1 MTARLVRTAALL
13 TIMVAVPLA
22 GCGDGGAGGEERRA
36 SAAEAARRFQQAQ
49 LDKEWR
55 VACEAMTQRLRRG
68 TVAACVEERDSTPRI
83 GSYPEARVTTGKP
96 FDMEADGPHPAG
108 VGMRVTLLLDP
119 ATGNRIDTALRLVP
133 AEDGAWL
140 VDQAANLDASLGTGP
155 DAARARLDEAR

>member
-13 TIMVAVPLA
+13 TLMVAVPLA
-22 GCGDGGAGGEERRA
+22 GCGGNSAGGDERRA
-36 SAAEAARRFQQAQ
+36 SAAEAARRYQQAQ
-49 LDKEWR
+49 LDKEWK

-68 TVAACVEERDSTPRI
+68 TVAACVEERDTPRI

-96 FDMEADGPHPAG
+96 FDMEADGSHAAG
-108 VGMRVTLLLDP
+108 VGVRVTLHLDP
-119 ATGNRIDTALRLVP
+119 ATGNRMDTALRLVP